1 MYNLISALIAHTW
14 QTGTNASG
22 EQQYI
27 YYICG
32 SVIVILVVVFI
43 DLVYR
48 LFRSILKIK

>member
-1 MYNLISALIAHTW
+1 MYDIISNIIDHSW
-14 QTGTNASG
+14 STGSS

-32 SVIVILVVVFI
+32 ALIVILTCVFI

-48 LFRSILKIK
+48 IIGHFWR

>member
-1 MYNLISALIAHTW
+1 MYDIISNIIDHAW
-14 QTGTNASG
+14 VTNSS

-32 SVIVILVVVFI
+32 ALIVILTCVII

-48 LFRSILKIK
+48 IIGHFWR